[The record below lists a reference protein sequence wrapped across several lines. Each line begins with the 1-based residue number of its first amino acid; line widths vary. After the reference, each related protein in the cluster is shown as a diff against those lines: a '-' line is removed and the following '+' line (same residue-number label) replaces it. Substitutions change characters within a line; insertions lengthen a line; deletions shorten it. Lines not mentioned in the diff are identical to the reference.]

1 MASEVVRDSL
11 WRYFAEFVGTF
22 ILILFGD
29 GAVVASLVTNGTSP
43 GYGFIMISWGFGV
56 VLAIYAVGPI
66 SGAHINPNVTLAFAV
81 TKRMKWGDV
90 IPYILFQTLGAA
102 AAAGILLAWWGNVI
116 VKMDPP
122 PTLYAQVGASFFT
135 EYPNPF
141 FWGQYWP
148 SKLLLPNSVSGTS
161 LYSEVNQVFPL
172 WIGAF
177 AELLMTFLLL
187 LIVLAVT
194 DADSPFFNQ
203 SLAPWAIGIG
213 YVMPFLLF
221 EAQLTGGMINEARS
235 WGPMLALYLFGYR
248 SGAFNFRGQYFFVY
262 GIPDFIGG
270 ILGALFW
277 DCVLKP
283 YLKYLKS
290 NNKK

>member
-1 MASEVVRDSL
+1 MSVVLKGSL

-29 GAVVASLVTNGTSP
+29 GAVVASTLTSQP
-43 GYGFIMISWGFGV
+43 SFGFIMVSWGFGV

-81 TKRMKWGDV
+81 TKRIKWVDV
-90 IPYILFQTLGAA
+90 IPYIVFQILGAA
-102 AAAGILLAWWGNVI
+102 AAAGVLLAWWGGVI
-116 VKMDPP
+116 TRIDPP
-122 PTLYAQVGASFFT
+122 PFLYANIGAAFFT
-135 EYPNPF
+135 QYPEPG
-141 FWGQYWP
+141 FWPQYWP
-148 SKLLLPNSVSGTS
+148 KKYLPNVSGAGI
-161 LYSEVNQVFPL
+161 LYSQVNQVFPL
-172 WIGAF
+172 WKGAF
-177 AELLMTFLLL
+177 AEALMTFLLL

-194 DADSPFFNQ
+194 DPDSPFYSQ

-248 SGAFNFRGQYFFVY
+248 TGAFNFRGEYFYVY

-277 DCVLKP
+277 DYVLKP
-283 YLKYLKS
+283 YLRFVK
-290 NNKK
+290 NINKK

>member
-1 MASEVVRDSL
+1 MSVVLKDSL

-29 GAVVASLVTNGTSP
+29 GAVVAATLTGQPN
-43 GYGFIMISWGFGV
+43 YGFIMVSWGFGV

-81 TKRMKWGDV
+81 TKRIKWIDV
-90 IPYILFQTLGAA
+90 IPYIVFQILGAA
-102 AAAGILLAWWGNVI
+102 AAAGVLLAWWGGVI
-116 VKMDPP
+116 TRIDPTP
-122 PTLYAQVGASFFT
+122 FLYANIGAAFFT
-135 EYPNPF
+135 QYPNPG
-141 FWGQYWP
+141 FWPQYWP
-148 SKLLLPNSVSGTS
+148 KSYLPNVSNAGI
-161 LYSEVNQVFPL
+161 LYSQVNQVFPL
-172 WIGAF
+172 WKGAF
-177 AELLMTFLLL
+177 AEALMTFLLL
-187 LIVLAVT
+187 LVVVAVT
-194 DADSPFFNQ
+194 DPDSPFYNQ

-248 SGAFNFRGQYFFVY
+248 TGAFNFRGEYFYVY

-277 DCVLKP
+277 DYALKP
-283 YLKYLKS
+283 YLRFLKTLTKS
-290 NNKK
+290 S

>member
-1 MASEVVRDSL
+1 
-11 WRYFAEFVGTF
+11 
-22 ILILFGD
+22 
-29 GAVVASLVTNGTSP
+29 
-43 GYGFIMISWGFGV
+43 
-56 VLAIYAVGPI
+56 
-66 SGAHINPNVTLAFAV
+66 
-81 TKRMKWGDV
+81 
-90 IPYILFQTLGAA
+90 
-102 AAAGILLAWWGNVI
+102 
-116 VKMDPP
+116 
-122 PTLYAQVGASFFT
+122 
-135 EYPNPF
+135 
-141 FWGQYWP
+141 
-148 SKLLLPNSVSGTS
+148 
-161 LYSEVNQVFPL
+161 
-172 WIGAF
+172 
-177 AELLMTFLLL
+177 
-187 LIVLAVT
+187 
-194 DADSPFFNQ
+194 
-203 SLAPWAIGIG
+203 IGIG